1 MFTFDLTRLDSFK
14 DLRDWLNKSLQQI
27 RQASVDLGDAEQN
40 GRVPM
45 VVVGNKLDLCDKPQR
60 NDRMV

>member
-1 MFTFDLTRLDSFK
+1 MK
-14 DLRDWLNKSLQQI
+14 DWLNKSLQQI
-27 RQASVDLGDAEQN
+27 MIKHPEVDLEDAEQN